1 MAGSFIQVDHS
12 EPSCNY
18 LHVPSALKI
27 SNAVFSIVGFIWFLL
42 VQTATIC
49 LNRFVEFILA
59 METRFDLSD
68 VRTEFLNIILAS
80 YYFKEFIKAKK

>member
-1 MAGSFIQVDHS
+1 
-12 EPSCNY
+12 
-18 LHVPSALKI
+18 
-27 SNAVFSIVGFIWFLL
+27 
-42 VQTATIC
+42 
-49 LNRFVEFILA
+49 